1 VAQQVRWL
9 SEEGVF
15 AGQERSA
22 LRINLCSINIELIV
36 LSFIMLEKKRRAK
49 IAQKV
54 GESKALHFQDD
65 PLDGGASG
73 AEAEAG
79 SLTYGG
85 EV

>member
-1 VAQQVRWL
+1 MAQQVRWL

-15 AGQERSA
+15 ASQERF
-22 LRINLCSINIELIV
+22 
-36 LSFIMLEKKRRAK
+36 SFIMLEKKRRAK

-54 GESKALHFQDD
+54 GESKTLHFQDD